1 MPVVMDDSAVGRRV
15 VLRYRRAAQPNG
27 APFSDVV
34 GELTSW
40 SDGMATVSGRNGE
53 VRVPVDS
60 LVAARLVAPDRGRI
74 LQLQRIAALGWRSAE
89 VATVDGWVLRA
100 NAGWTSR
107 ANSALPLGTP
117 AGPLE
122 AVLDVAA
129 DFYTDRSLPVQVL
142 VPLPAR
148 GLLDAELA
156 RRCWQVHAPTVMLTR
171 SLHGPDEQSVGPPVE
186 LEPDITSD
194 WRTGY
199 HARDG
204 VLSAAALA
212 LLGRHETVRFATVR
226 SNGRTLAIA
235 RGVVD
240 EGWLGVTALEVSDAH
255 RRQGLGS
262 AVMRA
267 LEGWAIT
274 QGASQAYL
282 QVEETN
288 AAAGALYGSLGYREH
303 HRYHYR
309 RRPPATSTEISP
321 VNTPPSITP

>member
-15 VLRYRRAAQPNG
+15 VLRFRRAGRDEG

-40 SDGMATVSGRNGE
+40 SDGVATVLGRNGE
-53 VRVPVDS
+53 VRVPLDS

-89 VATVDGWVLRA
+89 VATTDGWVLRA
-100 NAGWTSR
+100 NEGWTSR

-117 AGPLE
+117 AGPIE
-122 AVLDVAA
+122 AVLAVVA

-148 GLLDAELA
+148 GLVDAELA
-156 RRCWQVHAPTVMLTR
+156 RRCWQLHAPTVMLTR
-171 SLHGPDEQSVGPPVE
+171 SLHGVDEQPGDPRVE
-186 LEPDITSD
+186 LRPDITRD
-194 WRTGY
+194 WRDGY

-204 VLSAAALA
+204 VLPATALA
-212 LLGRHETVRFATVR
+212 LLSRHETVRFASVR
-226 SNGRTLAIA
+226 SNGRTVAIA

-240 EGWLGVTALEVSDAH
+240 EGWLGVTALEVSGTH

-267 LEGWAIT
+267 LQGWAIS

-288 AAAGALYGSLGYREH
+288 SAAAALYARLGYREH